1 MTLNL
6 LGLLLGFFFL
16 FLAMLSMLW
25 CLPLAVY
32 ALVDIS
38 LVLSLLGISSKVW
51 FGLLQVGE
59 PLLLPL
65 LVSFVA
71 LAHFE
76 LFDLQ
81 VLLMVPGGCRSHPC
95 VHAYICM
102 YVCVSG
108 LRQFRLYEDFYMSG
122 LVVEACVMVVCI
134 PWPSFT
140 PYMGR
145 YWILEVMSSP
155 FPVFCSLP

>member
-102 YVCVSG
+102 YVYLCM
-108 LRQFRLYEDFYMSG
+108 YMS
-122 LVVEACVMVVCI
+122 LYVYMYVCVCI
-134 PWPSFT
+134 GVETVPL
-140 PYMGR
+140 
-145 YWILEVMSSP
+145 I
-155 FPVFCSLP
+155 